1 MTAFDRYLLSQLLSL
16 FGFFALVLV
25 AVYWVNRA
33 VSLAESLVA
42 DGQTARVF
50 LEFTA
55 LTLPNVT
62 RLVLPV
68 AGFVAA
74 VYAVHRLVT
83 ESEFV
88 VMQATGLSPFRLAR
102 PVLVFGLVVALMLAL
117 LLNWLV
123 PASRAAMV
131 ERRAE
136 IAENITSRVLTEGAF
151 IHPTA
156 GVTLFAREIT
166 PDGELREV
174 FLSDGRAGG
183 PQTVYTARTALLVRT
198 GGAPQ
203 LVMLDGSAQSLREPG
218 ARLWVTTFDTLT
230 YDLAALVGPR
240 GPMRLGLRELSTPA
254 ILRRDAEGLA
264 ALGADG
270 AQALR
275 EIHTR
280 FGQPLMA
287 MAAALIGFAALTLGA
302 FSRLGVWRQVLGAV
316 VAVITMQMVHTA
328 VTGVVVRDARLW
340 GLVYLPGALGLAG
353 AAAALWVAGRRRKP
367 PPGPDGGDGG
377 QWVRTGEVPG
387 EVDVAAQAGVASGR
401 QSGVRR
407 DAQSGAQSWGRA

>member
-1 MTAFDRYLLSQLLSL
+1 MTAFDRYLLTQLMSL

-33 VSLAESLVA
+33 VALADGLLA
-42 DGQTARVF
+42 DGQSARVF

-102 PVLVFGLVVALMLAL
+102 PVLVFGLVVALL
-117 LLNWLV
+117 LGTLLHWLL
-123 PASRAAMV
+123 PASRAQMV

-136 IAENITSRVLTEGAF
+136 IAENITSRLLTEGAF
-151 IHPTA
+151 VHPTT
-156 GVTLFAREIT
+156 GVTLYVREIT
-166 PDGELREV
+166 DTGELRDI
-174 FLSDGRAGG
+174 FLSDGRAGAER
-183 PQTVYTARTALLVRT
+183 TIYTARSALLVRT
-198 GGAPQ
+198 GGGPQ
-203 LVMLDGSAQSLREPG
+203 LVMVDGTAQSLREPG
-218 ARLWVTTFDTLT
+218 ARLWLTSFDTLT

-240 GPMRLGLRELSTPA
+240 GPMQLGLRELSTLA
-254 ILRRDAEGLA
+254 ILRHDAEGLA
-264 ALGADG
+264 GLGAEPRE
-270 AQALR
+270 ALR

-280 FGQPLMA
+280 FAQPLMA

-316 VAVITMQMVHTA
+316 VAVIAMQMVHTA
-328 VTGVVVRDARLW
+328 VTGAVVRDASLW
-340 GLVYLPGALGLAG
+340 ALVYLPGLLGLAG
-353 AAAALWVAGRRRKP
+353 AAAALWVAGRPRRP
-367 PPGPDGGDGG
+367 PPGSEGP
-377 QWVRTGEVPG
+377 
-387 EVDVAAQAGVASGR
+387 A
-401 QSGVRR
+401 
-407 DAQSGAQSWGRA
+407 

>member
-1 MTAFDRYLLSQLLSL
+1 MTAFDRYLLSQLLAL

-33 VSLAESLVA
+33 VALADGLLA

-102 PVLVFGLVVALMLAL
+102 PVLVFGLVVAVLLGAL
-117 LLNWLV
+117 LHWLV
-123 PASRAAMV
+123 PASRAQMV

-136 IAENITSRVLTEGAF
+136 IAENITARVLTEGAF
-151 IHPTA
+151 VHPTA
-156 GVTLFAREIT
+156 GVTLFVREIT
-166 PDGELREV
+166 PEGELLDV
-174 FLSDGRAGG
+174 FLSDGRAGA
-183 PQTVYTARTALLVRT
+183 PRTDYTARSALLVRT
-198 GGAPQ
+198 AAGPQ

-218 ARLWVTTFDTLT
+218 ARLWLTTFDTLT
-230 YDLAALVGPR
+230 YDLASLVGPR
-240 GPMRLGLRELSTPA
+240 GPMQMGLRELATPA
-254 ILRRDAEGLA
+254 ILRSDAEHLA
-264 ALGADG
+264 AIGADR

-275 EIHTR
+275 EVHTR
-280 FGQPLMA
+280 FAQPLMA

-316 VAVITMQMVHTA
+316 VAVIAMQLVHTA
-328 VTGVVVRDARLW
+328 VTGVVQRDAALW
-340 GLVYLPGALGLAG
+340 ALVYLPGALGLAG
-353 AAAALWVAGRRRKP
+353 AAAALWIAGRPRRP
-367 PPGPDGGDGG
+367 PPGPGAELPEG
-377 QWVRTGEVPG
+377 
-387 EVDVAAQAGVASGR
+387 VAAAE
-401 QSGVRR
+401 
-407 DAQSGAQSWGRA
+407 GRA